1 MWTIIKIDQKKINI
15 FKSDLTKKIGANF
28 KIYYPKVIIRKKF
41 TKTFQN
47 KDFSLLGDYIFCFHS
62 KFENSKFVKNLK
74 YIKGL
79 KYFLDGHAQSQADI
93 VEFIEKCKAQENE
106 SGYLSQNF
114 YNLILNS
121 SYEFKS
127 GIFSNKIFKLI
138 EMQKNKLKIL
148 INDVKVDIK
157 NKKDF
162 LIFSHY

>member
-1 MWTIIKIDQKKINI
+1 MIKKKLNI
-15 FKSDLTKKIGANF
+15 FKTDLTKKIGNNF
-28 KIYYPKVIIRKKF
+28 VIYYPKVSIQKKIV
-41 TKTFQN
+41 KKYQH
-47 KDFSLLGDYIFCFHS
+47 KDFSLLGDYIFCSHR
-62 KFENSKFVKNLK
+62 KFADLTFLQNLK

-79 KYFLDGHAQSQADI
+79 KYFLDGHVQSQVDI
-93 VEFIEKCKAQENE
+93 IKFIEKCKSQENE

-138 EMQKNKLKIL
+138 DMQKNKLKIL
-148 INDVKVDIK
+148 INDIKVDIK